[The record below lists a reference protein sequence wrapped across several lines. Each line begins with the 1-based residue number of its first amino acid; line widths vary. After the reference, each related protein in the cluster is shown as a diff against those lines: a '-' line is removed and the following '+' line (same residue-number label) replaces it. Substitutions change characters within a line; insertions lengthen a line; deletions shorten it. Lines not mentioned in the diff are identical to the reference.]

1 MRKLGFLLLF
11 LGFGWISLIQ
21 LNLFMRASL
30 RPVVIGQYQ
39 KLSKDLNYR
48 YTRDQVQGHILDTAL
63 AVHTHHGFVLAP
75 GILMLAGGLLCAFAP
90 RKRIE
95 SAA

>member
-11 LGFGWISLIQ
+11 AGFGWICLIQ

-48 YTRDQVQGHILDTAL
+48 YTRDEVQGHILDTAL

>member
-1 MRKLGFLLLF
+1 
-11 LGFGWISLIQ
+11 
-21 LNLFMRASL
+21 
-30 RPVVIGQYQ
+30 
-39 KLSKDLNYR
+39 
-48 YTRDQVQGHILDTAL
+48 VQGHILDTAL